1 MKVRELIDTIEEH
14 FRENL
19 WMIVI
24 DENDIDDVID
34 LEGVEESDLEKE
46 VKEWYID
53 YCLDGQFFYQRL
65 TITTKEQE

>member
-53 YCLDGQFFYQRL
+53 YCLEGQFFYQRL
-65 TITTKEQE
+65 IIMTKESE

>member
-1 MKVRELIDTIEEH
+1 MKVKELINSIEEH

-34 LEGVEESDLEKE
+34 LEGIEESDLEKE

-53 YCLDGQFFYQRL
+53 YCLEGQFFYQRL
-65 TITTKEQE
+65 VITTRESE